1 MAQLALFR
9 TPAVAEQVLP
19 FAVLFGSMAT
29 LLQLS
34 RKLELVVA
42 RAAGVSVWQFLQ
54 PGILVAALIGVV
66 SVTAYNPL
74 SARLKQHASAIEAR
88 VFAKCRKATRAR
100 TSGFGRRASTGRRS
114 SAPRP
119 RSAGPRR

>member
-1 MAQLALFR
+1 MLIGPTLGRYFSARFAKTIMLVFGTVFALVYTIDFVELMRRAGDAEGASSGLMAQLALFR

-42 RAAGVSVWQFLQ
+42 RAAGVSAWQFLQ
-54 PGILVAALIGVV
+54 PGVLVAL
-66 SVTAYNPL
+66 
-74 SARLKQHASAIEAR
+74 
-88 VFAKCRKATRAR
+88 
-100 TSGFGRRASTGRRS
+100 
-114 SAPRP
+114 
-119 RSAGPRR
+119 